1 MLRALPLLLLIL
13 ALSFPS
19 WARGAEPAD
28 FAACD
33 KLAASQPES
42 EDTTRCYD
50 KVGERLQRPEETAAR
65 FRQLLSR
72 HPESPWPSLFLGI
85 LELGDRERAEAL
97 FRIAVKGFVARKDAW
112 GEVLARANLH
122 RLLFNAGRVDD
133 AGAQADLAL
142 KAAEAASHPEAVA
155 RAQILKARHLWSV
168 GRDFEQVY
176 LLLRRATVTA
186 VESDNY
192 YTKRESFNMLG
203 NISVDLGRSREGYEA
218 FRRAVELAVAAGD
231 RSGEAEA
238 RYGMSRAVLDEAA
251 EIPTEERRQEVIR
264 LARATLEAAVAAD
277 YRSIQARAH
286 WQLGTLLSGEEAY
299 RHLEAC
305 LEAADTARDR
315 SYCLNALARH
325 FASTDPPRAR
335 KAIAESLELAREAK
349 DYWSM
354 AFAWRERMR
363 VSWAA
368 GDPYK
373 LVVRDSRL
381 ALEAIETLR
390 ELQASSTNQAR
401 AFAAWSEDYYW
412 LSGRLI
418 EAALAGNR
426 EGIGSAFLVAE
437 RMRARTLLDTLEAA
451 KALPEAALPLR
462 QRRAAVREELSGVQ
476 RRLMNPDLPAAERTE
491 AVRHLNDLEIEEAE
505 IQNQLARAAPPLAE
519 QRPLSGIPE
528 VRQALAAN
536 EALLSFQIAPWE
548 DPWQDFSGGSW
559 LTVVTRQGAR
569 AYRLPGRG
577 ELRSA
582 VRLFNGTFNRRDSSE
597 VTPSIAL
604 YRKLLEPAL
613 EGLPP
618 GIERLILIPDDV
630 LHQLPFGALRAS
642 KEARPLAARYRL
654 SQAPSATL
662 WLEWKEDKPSAPR
675 TPALVFADPPPP
687 GSGNGRTALA
697 SMERSAAVFAS
708 TDRLGALPFA
718 RQESRSVVS
727 HMGGGSV
734 RRLGEKATEA
744 FLKHAPLHEYAL
756 LHFATHAVTDEANPE
771 RSGVLLAP
779 GDAAEDGL
787 LQIREIV
794 DLYLKGRTVVL
805 SACSTNTGAVLRG
818 EGVMSLA
825 RAFFQAG
832 AHTVVASLWKLRD
845 DEAAEFFDRFYD
857 HLGRG
862 LSVAASAHAAQRELI
877 EEGAPAAAWAGIVV
891 LGDGDAVPLPG
902 GRRGPALPPLPVW
915 AWTLAGGVLLFAAL
929 GGLFWLRRRPAA
941 SPV

>member
-1 MLRALPLLLLIL
+1 MPRTLPLLLIL

-19 WARGAEPAD
+19 WGQGAEPAD

-42 EDTTRCYD
+42 EETTRCYD
-50 KVGERLQRPEETAAR
+50 KVGETLQRPEETAER
-65 FRQLLSR
+65 FRRLLER
-72 HPESPWPSLFLGI
+72 HPGSPWPSLFLGI

-97 FRIAVKGFVARKDAW
+97 FRTAVKGFAARKDAW

-122 RLLFNAGRVDD
+122 RLLFNAGRIDD
-133 AGAQADLAL
+133 AGVQADLAL
-142 KAAEAASHPEAVA
+142 KAAEAAGHPEAVA

-168 GRDFEQVY
+168 GQDFEQVY
-176 LLLRRATVTA
+176 LLLRRATATA

-192 YTKRESFNMLG
+192 YTKREALNMLG

-218 FRRAVELAVAAGD
+218 FRRAVELAVAERD

-264 LARATLEAAVAAD
+264 LARATLEAALAAD

-305 LEAADTARDR
+305 LEAANITRDR
-315 SYCLNALARH
+315 SYCLNAMARH
-325 FASTDPPRAR
+325 FASTDPRRAQA
-335 KAIAESLELAREAK
+335 AIDESLELAREAK

-368 GDPYK
+368 ARPYQQ
-373 LVVRDSRL
+373 VVRDSRE

-418 EAALAGNR
+418 EAALSGHRPEAV
-426 EGIGSAFLVAE
+426 GSAFLVAE
-437 RMRARTLLDTLEAA
+437 RMRARTLLDKLEAA

-462 QRRAAVREELSGVQ
+462 RRRAAVMEEISAVQ
-476 RRLMNPDLPAAERTE
+476 RRLLNPDLPAAERAE
-491 AVRHLNDLEIEEAE
+491 ATRHLSDLEIEEAE

-519 QRPLSGIPE
+519 QPRLSGIPE

-536 EALLSFQIAPWE
+536 EALLSFQVAPWE
-548 DPWQDFSGGSW
+548 DPWKDFSGGSW

-582 VRLFNGTFNRRDSSE
+582 VRLFNGTFNRRDGSE
-597 VTPSIAL
+597 VTPAVAL

-613 EGLPP
+613 KDLPP
-618 GIERLILIPDDV
+618 GIEELILIPDDV
-630 LHQLPFGALRAS
+630 LNQLPFGALRAA
-642 KEARPLAARYRL
+642 KEARPLAARYML

-662 WLEWKEDKPSAPR
+662 WLEWKKDKPSPAR

-687 GSGNGRTALA
+687 GGDNGQVALA
-697 SMERSAAVFAS
+697 SLERSAAVFAS
-708 TDRLGALPFA
+708 TTRLGPLPFA

-727 HMGGGSV
+727 HMGGGSI
-734 RRLGEKATEA
+734 RRLGEKAAEA

-877 EEGAPAAAWAGIVV
+877 EDGAPAAAWAGIVV

-902 GRRGPALPPLPVW
+902 GRRGPALPSLPAW
-915 AWTLAGGVLLFAAL
+915 AWSLAGGVLLLAAL
-929 GGLFWLRRRPAA
+929 GGLYWFRRRPAI